1 MPKSRSAQSNWNN
14 SRRSCW
20 NFIWGVLIAIHLAFL
35 FLTLPVFLHQVRDDG
50 YNENLFKRFPKHP
63 ACGFT
68 FIYSCSTSIVNF
80 ILIRIEFERNLVNST
95 EQPLDRD
102 RISNGLRSQRPLH
115 NQRQTLWQRFWPSL
129 VTNNVVQGRQ
139 GWLNTNC
146 GLVRMDSKWII

>member
-1 MPKSRSAQSNWNN
+1 M
-14 SRRSCW
+14 
-20 NFIWGVLIAIHLAFL
+20 LIAIHLAFL

-95 EQPLDRD
+95 EQPLDRQIESLMAYGVKDHYIIKDKRSDKDFD
-102 RISNGLRSQRPLH
+102 RP
-115 NQRQTLWQRFWPSL
+115 
-129 VTNNVVQGRQ
+129 
-139 GWLNTNC
+139 WLPI
-146 GLVRMDSKWII
+146 M